1 MPSYKAT
8 FISRVNTAKLF
19 ASGEQKLLRSRLT
32 ASSEFSPKFRHQLRA
47 LLVLKSNAP
56 KSSRATVEGAYLLL
70 YFFYFHL
77 RSSVANTLRP
87 HVTTPHPHPLSLLL
101 ALSPSITIKRHGS
114 H

>member
-70 YFFYFHL
+70 YFFLFSSQIERGKHL
-77 RSSVANTLRP
+77 AATRDYAPPASS
-87 HVTTPHPHPLSLLL
+87 LSLSCSLYL
-101 ALSPSITIKRHGS
+101 PQ
-114 H
+114 